1 MYRLLNMT
9 PVHVSRARGPGLVFV
24 VLCAVAS
31 AFSHGAAALRV
42 VPMTPFVENNSTLG
56 LLLAAKPVHT
66 SANRR
71 SLQSVTCT
79 AGYPVTCSSGLGCC
93 TLTYPVC
100 CTGAKA
106 GYCGLNAASCATSST
121 NYAAYSSDTVTCPNT
136 LFYSC
141 PKATPTCCKSYG
153 NYVGA
158 LLCRHVHHRRQRERE
173 WVLHQPHSGGDF
185 DSGDHRGA
193 YIYRPPNDCP
203 NVHGC
208 QRQHVTHNVI
218 TCTCMHAC
226 ELQN

>member
-153 NYVGA
+153 NYVGCCA
-158 LLCRHVHHRRQRERE
+158 
-173 WVLHQPHSGGDF
+173 D
-185 DSGDHRGA
+185 
-193 YIYRPPNDCP
+193 
-203 NVHGC
+203 
-208 QRQHVTHNVI
+208 
-218 TCTCMHAC
+218 TCTTDANGNANGYCTSPTAAAISTAAIIGVRIYIGLPMIVPMCMDASDST
-226 ELQN
+226 